1 MLEPTIIR
9 PEIALDDFL
18 PIFLSASFVLLFGLF
33 FVAIY
38 TLVKMNV
45 IKAVY
50 MPFAY
55 LFWGLQAYS
64 MYFMAI
70 KIQSEPF
77 TVKVLMATMV
87 AYLTLPHLYY
97 YLNQKVDEKYENNG
111 EGMDV

>member
-38 TLVKMNV
+38 TLVKMEV
-45 IKAVY
+45 IKKFY

-55 LFWGLQAYS
+55 FFWGLQTYC
-64 MYFMAI
+64 MYYMAV

-97 YLNQKVDEKYENNG
+97 YLNQRAHEQYKE
-111 EGMDV
+111 

>member
-1 MLEPTIIR
+1 MVEPTIIR
-9 PEIALDDFL
+9 PEIALNDFL

-38 TLVKMNV
+38 TLVKMRV
-45 IKAVY
+45 IREY
-50 MPFAY
+50 FMPFAY
-55 LFWGLQAYS
+55 LFWGLQTYC
-64 MYFMAI
+64 MYFMAV

-77 TVKVLMATMV
+77 TIKVLMATMV

-97 YLNQKVDEKYENNG
+97 YLNQKVDEKYETYE

>member
-9 PEIALDDFL
+9 AEIAVNDFL

-38 TLVKMNV
+38 TLVKME
-45 IKAVY
+45 ILKGFY

-55 LFWGLQAYS
+55 LFWGLQTYC
-64 MYFMAI
+64 MYYMAVKIGSEAFTI
-70 KIQSEPF
+70 KA
-77 TVKVLMATMV
+77 LMVTMV

-97 YLNQKVDEKYENNG
+97 YLNQKVYDKYEN
-111 EGMDV
+111 

>member
-9 PEIALDDFL
+9 AEIAVNDFL

-38 TLVKMNV
+38 TLVKMD
-45 IKAVY
+45 ILKGFY

-55 LFWGLQAYS
+55 LFWGLQTYC
-64 MYFMAI
+64 MYYMAT
-70 KIQSEPF
+70 KIGSEPF
-77 TVKVLMATMV
+77 TIKVLMVTMV

-97 YLNQKVDEKYENNG
+97 YLNQRVHEKYEN
-111 EGMDV
+111 